1 MTAMVKE
8 TELAELRR
16 IVLETRN
23 ARQAGGVPMETR
35 ARAIALMRVGLETKT
50 LSVRELA
57 RELGVHEMTIYRW
70 SRDVEAKPPP
80 SESKKRSKRAA
91 FQEVRVVAEPSSIR
105 AAHPASGL
113 VLDAVD
119 VRTMAALLR
128 ELGK

>member
-16 IVLETRN
+16 IVLETRTE
-23 ARQAGGVPMETR
+23 RHAGGVPMETR
-35 ARAIALMRVGLETKT
+35 ARAVSLMRVGLETGT
-50 LSVRELA
+50 LSVRDLA

-70 SRDVEAKPPP
+70 SRDVEGKPAKRPT
-80 SESKKRSKRAA
+80 KKRA
-91 FQEVRVVAEPSSIR
+91 FQEVRVIGEPTTIR

-113 VLDAVD
+113 VLDAID
-119 VRTMAALLR
+119 VRAMAALLR

>member
-1 MTAMVKE
+1 
-8 TELAELRR
+8 
-16 IVLETRN
+16 
-23 ARQAGGVPMETR
+23 METR

-70 SRDVEAKPPP
+70 ARDVEAKSSSSVP
-80 SESKKRSKRAA
+80 KTRAKRSGV
-91 FQEVRVVAEPSSIR
+91 QEVRVVAEPSSIR

-113 VLDAVD
+113 VFDAVD
-119 VRTMAALLR
+119 VHTMAALLR